1 MVIKVNN
8 NTSNE
13 LEYLKYSPSK
23 QFFRKVYLFLRAVPL
38 GLLEAAVA
46 VWGFFKGIFL
56 YCIREIADICD
67 TYRKGDLKTR
77 LSFFIM
83 GFGSIARGQILRGIL
98 FLLFQT
104 VFILYNVLWGFK
116 WIAKLSFRG
125 LEATKVVPGNPI
137 VIGGIEY
144 TENVTV
150 YGDNNLQIMIYG
162 VLSLLFILCF
172 IYTWRVNIRQNK
184 LAQQLLARGKRLRG
198 AKDDLRSTLDSQFHK
213 TVLALPVLGILFFT
227 VIPIIIM
234 VMVAFT
240 NYDMNHTPPT
250 NLFHWVGLD
259 NFNQIFTWQGGSRAF
274 SATFGE
280 ILSWTL
286 IWAFFATFTN
296 YFLGMLVAMMINKKG
311 IKLKKLWRTVLVL
324 TIAIPQFI
332 SLLYVSK
339 LFADEGLINR
349 FLIDM
354 GWVKQAIPFWT
365 DTTLAR
371 IMVILVNIWVGIP
384 HQMLIT
390 TGVLMNIPADLY
402 ESARIDGAKPYQQY
416 IKITLPYML
425 FVTGPYLLTNF
436 IGNMNNFNVIYL
448 LTGGAPYTQPYAG
461 AGQTDLLITWL
472 YRLTVTNNDYK
483 LAAVIGIMVFAT
495 VAVISLIVYN
505 LMPSIK
511 SEEEF
516 Q

>member
-1 MVIKVNN
+1 MMNKKI
-8 NTSNE
+8 TSNE
-13 LEYLKYSPSK
+13 LEYLKYSPAK
-23 QFFRKVYLFLRAVPL
+23 QFFYKVYRVLRAIPV
-38 GLLEAAVA
+38 GILEFFLAIWRAIK
-46 VWGFFKGIFL
+46 GFFL
-56 YCIREIADICD
+56 YIARETSDILN
-67 TYRKGDLKTR
+67 TFRNGDAKTKA
-77 LSFFIM
+77 SFFIM
-83 GFGSIARGQILRGIL
+83 GFGSLARGQILRGLL
-98 FLLFQT
+98 FLLFQMI
-104 VFILYNVLWGFK
+104 FILYTAIWGWK
-116 WIAKLSFRG
+116 WIAKLTFRG
-125 LEATKVVPGNPI
+125 LEATKVIPGKPI
-137 VIGGIEY
+137 IIGGVEF
-144 TENVTV
+144 TENITV

-162 VLSLLFILCF
+162 VLSILFVLCF
-172 IYTWRVNIRQNK
+172 LYTWRVNIRQNK
-184 LAQQLLARGKRLRG
+184 LAQELLSKGKRLKG
-198 AKDDLRSTLDSQFHK
+198 AKDDLKATLDSQFHK

-259 NFNQIFTWQGGSRAF
+259 NFNQIFTWTGGSKAF

-311 IKLKKLWRTVLVL
+311 IRLKKLWRTVLVL

-349 FLIDM
+349 FLLDM
-354 GWVKQAIPFWT
+354 GWIKQAIPFWT
-365 DTTLAR
+365 DTALAR

-402 ESARIDGAKPYQQY
+402 ESARIDGAKPFQQY
-416 IKITLPYML
+416 VKITLPYML
-425 FVTGPYLLTNF
+425 FVTGPYLLTSF

-483 LAAVIGIMVFAT
+483 LAAVIGIMVFVV

>member
-1 MVIKVNN
+1 MKSKG
-8 NTSNE
+8 TSDS
-13 LEYLKYSPSK
+13 LEYLRYGTARRLLHK
-23 QFFRKVYLFLRAVPL
+23 FYLFLRAVPRGFL
-38 GLLEAAVA
+38 ELLLAIWGAVRGVGLYFV
-46 VWGFFKGIFL
+46 
-56 YCIREIADICD
+56 RETRDVID
-67 TYRKGDLKTR
+67 TYKNGDKITR
-77 LSFFIM
+77 ASFFIM
-83 GFGSIARGQILRGIL
+83 GFSSFARGQILRGIL
-98 FLLFQT
+98 FLAFQII
-104 VFILYNVLWGFK
+104 FIFYTAVWGWR
-116 WIAKLSFRG
+116 WIAKLSFVG

-137 VIGGIEY
+137 IIGGVEY

-162 VLSLLFILCF
+162 VLSLLFVLCF
-172 IYTWRVNIRQNK
+172 LYTWRVNVRQSK
-184 LAQQLLARGKRLRG
+184 LSQELIAQGKPLKH
-198 AKDDLRSTLDSQFHK
+198 AKDDLHAALDSQFHK
-213 TVLALPVLGILFFT
+213 TVLALPTLGILFFT

-240 NYDMNHTPPT
+240 NYDANHTPPQ

-259 NFNQIFTWQGGSRAF
+259 NFNQIFTWTGAGSKAF

-280 ILSWTL
+280 ILTWTL

-311 IKLKKLWRTVLVL
+311 IKLKKLWRTILVL
-324 TIAIPQFI
+324 TIAVPQFI

-339 LFADEGLINR
+339 LFADEGLVNR
-349 FLIDM
+349 FLINM
-354 GWVKQAIPFWT
+354 GWIESAIPFWT
-365 DTTLAR
+365 DATLAR

-384 HQMLIT
+384 YQMLIT
-390 TGVLMNIPADLY
+390 TGVLMNIPSDLY

-448 LTGGAPYTQPYAG
+448 LTGGAPYTQSFAG
-461 AGQTDLLITWL
+461 AGKTDLLITWL

-483 LAAVIGIMVFAT
+483 LAAVIGIMVFLV
-495 VAVISLIVYN
+495 VAVISLVVYN
-505 LMPSIK
+505 FMPSIK

>member
-1 MVIKVNN
+1 MKSKS
-8 NTSNE
+8 TSDP
-13 LEYLKYSPSK
+13 LEYLRYGSARR
-23 QFFRKVYLFLRAVPL
+23 FFHKFYLFLRSIPRGIL
-38 GLLEAAVA
+38 DLLLAI
-46 VWGFFKGIFL
+46 WGTFKGLAL
-56 YCIREIADICD
+56 YFVREIRDVIA
-67 TYRKGDLKTR
+67 TYKNGNKITR
-77 LSFFIM
+77 ASFFVM
-83 GFGSIARGQILRGIL
+83 GFSSLARGQILRGIL
-98 FLLFQT
+98 FLLFQIIF
-104 VFILYNVLWGFK
+104 VFYTAVWGWR

-125 LEATKVVPGNPI
+125 LEATKTVPGNPI
-137 VIGGIEY
+137 IIGGVEY

-162 VLSLLFILCF
+162 VLSLLFVFCF
-172 IYTWRVNIRQNK
+172 LYTWRVNVRQSK
-184 LAQQLLARGKRLRG
+184 LSQELLAQGKPLKR
-198 AKDDLRSTLDSQFHK
+198 AKDDLHAALDSQFHK
-213 TVLALPVLGILFFT
+213 TVLALPTLGILFFT

-240 NYDMNHTPPT
+240 NYDASHTPPQ

-259 NFNQIFTWQGGSRAF
+259 NFNQIFTWQGGSKAF

-280 ILSWTL
+280 ILTWTL

-311 IKLKKLWRTVLVL
+311 IKLKKLWRTILVL
-324 TIAIPQFI
+324 TIAVPQFI

-339 LFADEGLINR
+339 LFADEGLVNR

-354 GWVKQAIPFWT
+354 GWIDRAIPFWT
-365 DTTLAR
+365 DATLAR
-371 IMVILVNIWVGIP
+371 VMVILVNVWVGIP
-384 HQMLIT
+384 YQMLIT
-390 TGVLMNIPADLY
+390 TGVLMNIPSDLY

-448 LTGGAPYTQPYAG
+448 LTGGAPYTQSFAG
-461 AGQTDLLITWL
+461 AGKTDLLITWL

-483 LAAVIGIMVFAT
+483 LAAVIGIMVFLV
-495 VAVISLIVYN
+495 VAVISLVVYN
-505 LMPSIK
+505 YMPSIK

>member
-1 MVIKVNN
+1 MKSTG
-8 NTSNE
+8 TSNE
-13 LEYLKYSPSK
+13 LEYFRYGRAKR
-23 QFFRKVYLFLRAVPL
+23 FFHKLYLFLRAIPL
-38 GLLEAAVA
+38 GLLEIFPAI
-46 VWGFFKGIFL
+46 WGFFKGIFL
-56 YCIREIADICD
+56 YIIREAKDIAL
-67 TYRKGDLKTR
+67 TYRQGDFKTR
-77 LSFFIM
+77 ASFFIM
-83 GFGSIARGQILRGIL
+83 GFGSMARGQVLRGVL
-98 FLLFQT
+98 FLLFQL
-104 VFILYNVLWGFK
+104 VFILYNALWGWR
-116 WIAKLSFRG
+116 WIAKLTFRN
-125 LEATKVVPGNPI
+125 LEATKVVPGEPI

-162 VLSLLFILCF
+162 VLSLLFIVCF
-172 IYTWRVNIRQNK
+172 IYTWRVNVRQNK
-184 LAQQLLARGKRLRG
+184 LAQQLLADGKRLKRAG
-198 AKDDLRSTLDSQFHK
+198 DDLKSVLDSQFHK
-213 TVLALPVLGILFFT
+213 TVLALPVTGILFFT

-259 NFNQIFTWQGGSRAF
+259 NFNQIFSWQSGSKAF

-311 IKLKKLWRTVLVL
+311 IRLKKLWRTILVL

-339 LFADEGLINR
+339 LFADEGLVNR
-349 FLIDM
+349 FLLDM
-354 GWVKQAIPFWT
+354 GWIKQAIPFWT

-384 HQMLIT
+384 YQMLIT

-402 ESARIDGAKPYQQY
+402 ESARIDGAKPFQQY
-416 IKITLPYML
+416 AKITLPYML
-425 FVTGPYLLTNF
+425 FVTGPYLLTSF

-472 YRLTVTNNDYK
+472 YRLTVTSNDYK
-483 LAAVIGIMVFAT
+483 SAAVIGIMVFVV

-511 SEEEF
+511 REEEF

>member
-1 MVIKVNN
+1 MKNQS
-8 NTSNE
+8 TSASI
-13 LEYLKYSPSK
+13 EYLKYSTPRR
-23 QFFRKVYLFLRAVPL
+23 FFHKLYLFLRAVPR
-38 GLLEAAVA
+38 GLLEFLLAI
-46 VWGFFKGIFL
+46 WGALKGIAIYFV
-56 YCIREIADICD
+56 RETRDVIE
-67 TYRKGDLKTR
+67 TYKNGDKITR
-77 LSFFIM
+77 TSFFIM
-83 GFGSIARGQILRGIL
+83 GFASFARGQILRGIL
-98 FLLFQT
+98 FISFQII
-104 VFILYNVLWGFK
+104 FILYTAIWGWR

-125 LEATKVVPGNPI
+125 LEATKTVPGNPI

-162 VLSLLFILCF
+162 VLSLLFVLCF
-172 IYTWRVNIRQNK
+172 LYTWRVNVRQSK
-184 LAQQLLARGKRLRG
+184 LSQEICAQGKRPKRAL
-198 AKDDLRSTLDSQFHK
+198 DDLRSALDSQFHK
-213 TVLALPVLGILFFT
+213 TVLALPTLGILFFT

-240 NYDMNHTPPT
+240 NYDANHTPPA

-296 YFLGMLVAMMINKKG
+296 YFLGMLIAMMINKKG
-311 IKLKKLWRTVLVL
+311 IRLKKLWRTVLVL
-324 TIAIPQFI
+324 TIAVPQFI

-349 FLIDM
+349 FLLDA
-354 GWVKQAIPFWT
+354 GWIKQAIPFWT
-365 DTTLAR
+365 DATLAR

-384 HQMLIT
+384 YQMLIT

-402 ESARIDGAKPYQQY
+402 ESARIDGAKPFQQY
-416 IKITLPYML
+416 VKITLPYML

-461 AGQTDLLITWL
+461 AGKTDLLITWL

-483 LAAVIGIMVFAT
+483 RAAVIGIMVFLV

-505 LMPSIK
+505 FMPSIK

>member
-1 MVIKVNN
+1 MKNQS
-8 NTSNE
+8 TSDS
-13 LEYLKYSPSK
+13 LEYLKYNAPRR
-23 QFFRKVYLFLRAVPL
+23 FFHKFYLFLRAIPR
-38 GLLEAAVA
+38 GLLELLLSIG
-46 VWGFFKGIFL
+46 GFFRGIAL
-56 YCIREIADICD
+56 YFVRETRDVID
-67 TYRKGDLKTR
+67 TYKNGDKITR
-77 LSFFIM
+77 ISFFIM
-83 GFGSIARGQILRGIL
+83 GFSSLARGQILRGIL
-98 FLLFQT
+98 FLVFQI
-104 VFILYNVLWGFK
+104 VFILYTALWGWR

-125 LEATKVVPGNPI
+125 LETTKVVPGNPI
-137 VIGGIEY
+137 VIGGVEY
-144 TENVTV
+144 SENVTV

-162 VLSLLFILCF
+162 VLSLLFVLCF
-172 IYTWRVNIRQNK
+172 LYTWRVNVRQSRLSQEL
-184 LAQQLLARGKRLRG
+184 LAQGKRPKR
-198 AKDDLRSTLDSQFHK
+198 AKDDLRAALDSQFHK
-213 TVLALPVLGILFFT
+213 TVLALPTLGILFFT

-240 NYDMNHTPPT
+240 NYDANHTPPS

-259 NFNQIFTWQGGSRAF
+259 NFNQIFTWTGEGGSRAF

-280 ILSWTL
+280 ILTWTL
-286 IWAFFATFTN
+286 IWAFFATFSN

-311 IKLKKLWRTVLVL
+311 IRLKKLWRTILVL
-324 TIAIPQFI
+324 TIAVPQFI

-349 FLIDM
+349 FLLEA
-354 GWVKQAIPFWT
+354 GWIKQAIPFWT
-365 DTTLAR
+365 DATLAR
-371 IMVILVNIWVGIP
+371 VMVILVNIWVGIP
-384 HQMLIT
+384 YQMLIT

-402 ESARIDGAKPYQQY
+402 ESARIDGARPFQQY
-416 IKITLPYML
+416 VKITLPYML

-461 AGQTDLLITWL
+461 AGKTDLLITWL

-483 LAAVIGIMVFAT
+483 RAAVIGIMVFLV